1 MQSASE
7 IIKRLFGRGRER
19 PVPLPRATVEHDS
32 VDKMMFEDTVD
43 GSPRFKRIAIDNA
56 PQIPPNVKDPDPID
70 FTSATPEEIKDW
82 QEKARAAKAARDKAP
97 EYDAWPDLARDA
109 FYLYHHATEP
119 EVIDPT
125 EVDPAVAFHAKIA
138 RKIQAHPDYTESR
151 NATRDDATAS
161 AFATMALTK
170 ELKSALEEE
179 LVEQARQSEE
189 FEQARAKAESE
200 MQSLDDLRDQA
211 RDLHGRG
218 QQIPGTLVQD
228 IRAAVAAKHASQQ
241 AAAQIAQ
248 QAPVAFNKAAAD
260 AVDRAVVAAKVAAK
274 NASGMP
280 GFGQGIGGSEEPQY
294 DSPEQALSIADMW
307 ANNELLKQ
315 VAALYGKLDK
325 SFQFERAK
333 RIVGGADEIVDI
345 MLGDELRRVLPSE
358 LALLADPD
366 YEDEF
371 YMRYLNSELAV
382 YDTVGE
388 EQAGRGPVVMCVD
401 ESGTMRGERNIWA
414 KAISLCLLNL
424 CRREKRDFAYVAWAS
439 THQCDVHL
447 FPTKKPLMAQDVV
460 DCASHFFGGGTSP
473 LTGIAAG
480 VEILDK
486 APEFKKADLV
496 FVTDGEAGWGPEDER
511 MRSWCEQKGVRIWGI
526 GVGRTFGYLG
536 KLCPEGT
543 VDIND
548 FDLTDPSEATAH
560 LATHIT

>member
-1 MQSASE
+1 MNASE
-7 IIKRLFGRGRER
+7 IIKRLFGKGRDR
-19 PVPLPRATVEHDS
+19 PAPLPRATVEHDS

-43 GSPRFKRIAIDNA
+43 GSPRFKRIAIEEA
-56 PQIPPNVKDPDPID
+56 PLIPPSVKDPEPID
-70 FTSATPEEIKDW
+70 FTSATPEEIKAW
-82 QEKARAAKAARDKAP
+82 QTEAREAKAARDRAP
-97 EYDAWPDLARDA
+97 EYDAWSDLSRDA

-119 EVIDPT
+119 EVIDPA
-125 EVDPAVAFHAKIA
+125 EVDPSVAFHAKIA
-138 RKIQAHPDYTESR
+138 RKIQAHPEYTASR
-151 NATRDDATAS
+151 NMTRDDATAS

-170 ELKSALEEE
+170 ELKSALEDE

-189 FEQARAKAESE
+189 FEQAREKAEGE
-200 MQSLDDLRDQA
+200 MQTLGDLRDQA
-211 RDLHGRG
+211 RDLHAQG
-218 QQIPGTLVQD
+218 QSIPGTLVQD
-228 IRAAVAAKHASQQ
+228 IRDAVSAKNAAQQ
-241 AAAQIAQ
+241 AAAAIAQ
-248 QAPVAFNKAAAD
+248 QTPVSFDKKAAD
-260 AVDRAVVAAKVAAK
+260 AVDRAVEAAKEAAT

-280 GFGQGIGGSEEPQY
+280 GFGQGIGGGDEPQY

-307 ANNELLKQ
+307 ANNQLLRE

-345 MLGDELRRVLPSE
+345 KLGDEIRRVLPSE

-366 YEDEF
+366 FEDEF
-371 YMRYLNSELAV
+371 YMRFLNSELAV

-401 ESGTMRGERNIWA
+401 ESGSMSGERNIWA
-414 KAISLCLLNL
+414 KAIALCLLNI

-439 THQCDVHL
+439 APQCEVHL
-447 FPTKKPLMAQDVV
+447 FPAKKPLGAQEVV

-473 LTGIAAG
+473 LTGLTTG
-480 VEILDK
+480 VEVMDK

-511 MRSWCEQKGVRIWGI
+511 MRNWCDQKGVRIWGI
-526 GVGRTFGYLG
+526 GVGSSFGYLS
-536 KLCPEGT
+536 KLSPDGT
-543 VDIND
+543 VNIGD